1 MREVLYKDTIPP
13 PKFRPICLRQNMVM
27 PWKGMN
33 SQICWRGVAELN
45 PNRFIR
51 DLHKQTVTKIFSCG
65 MKCVWLANY
74 LRVFDVSLG
83 KTKAN
88 FPNEP
93 IWVIVKT
100 ALPLESHRCIASKQ
114 KCSFSSALG
123 FVDATIR
130 TSCSLPTTIFQKQF
144 CLTIKR

>member
-1 MREVLYKDTIPP
+1 MHEVLYKDTMP
-13 PKFRPICLRQNMVM
+13 PKFCPICLRQNMVM

-51 DLHKQTVTKIFSCG
+51 DLHKQTVTKIFFCG

-93 IWVIVKT
+93 IWVKVKQHCLWK
-100 ALPLESHRCIASKQ
+100 AIGASQANKSVPFPLRKGLLMPRYARLAAFEQPFSK
-114 KCSFSSALG
+114 SNSAWL
-123 FVDATIR
+123 
-130 TSCSLPTTIFQKQF
+130 
-144 CLTIKR
+144 